1 MTTPDTLFSKRVR
14 EGLSKAS
21 PAPLYHQ
28 LYTLLRGMIVDGT
41 LRRGERMPTEE
52 QLAET
57 FDVSRITAKRAMD
70 ELASENLVER
80 RRGKGTH
87 VIYQYRQK
95 PVKAPLTGMLQEIE
109 SMARHSDVKVL
120 ECKKM
125 LPPALVREE
134 LALDEKEKSLYLC
147 RVRSRDGEP
156 FGYYTSWTA
165 GLNKPVTKRDFHR
178 SPRLEIFRKQGLII
192 SHVTQ
197 TISAVAATED
207 LAEHLNT
214 EPGAPLLSLIRRSYE
229 TRNGAEKLVDYLHVF
244 YHPLRFQYQMDLRLD
259 GKS

>member
-109 SMARHSDVKVL
+109 SMARNTRANII
-120 ECKKM
+120 ECSM
-125 LPPALVREE
+125 LQPPREIREE
-134 LALDEKEKSLYLC
+134 LELEPGDTALHLV
-147 RVRSRDGEP
+147 RVRERDGTR
-156 FGYYTSWTA
+156 FGYYTSWTT
-165 GLNKPVTKRDFHR
+165 GVEKPSRPSIFEKT
-178 SPRLEIFRKQGLII
+178 PRLSYFREKGLEVT
-192 SHVTQ
+192 HVTQ
-197 TISAVAATED
+197 TITAIAASREVAAALDME
-207 LAEHLNT
+207 E
-214 EPGAPLLSLIRRSYE
+214 GAPLLSLTRRSFNKDA
-229 TRNGAEKLVDYLHVF
+229 NGERLRDYMQVLYNPEH
-244 YHPLRFQYQMDLRLD
+244 FQYQMDLELD
-259 GKS
+259 